1 MILAGDIG
9 GTNTRLGL
17 FELKDDRIMP
27 VVVKTYPS
35 REHNSLDNIVSQFT
49 KEQSMPIEKACF
61 AIAGPVQEGRV
72 ATTNLA
78 WLVDADSLA
87 NLLSLKQV
95 GLIND
100 LEAIGYGLAELT
112 DRDLAVLNAG
122 DSFTFGNIAIIAAGT
137 GLGEA
142 ACFWDGREHHPFAS
156 EGGHTDF
163 APRNALE
170 VELLTYLLS
179 QFDRVSYE
187 RILSGSGLFELYKF
201 HHQTHRGQEPLELT
215 EVLYQQAHPA
225 AVVRAAMENRSEVCS
240 NALNLFVS
248 LYGAE
253 AGNLALKVMARG
265 GIFIGGGI
273 APKIIQK
280 LKEPI
285 FMSAFT
291 AKGRMGPLLETMPV
305 RVILNDK
312 TGLIGAA
319 HYAARQHGSI
329 EI

>member
-17 FELKDDRIMP
+17 FELNEDRITP
-27 VVVKTYPS
+27 AVVKTYPS
-35 REHNSLDNIVSQFT
+35 REHNSLDDIVSQFT
-49 KEQSMPIEKACF
+49 KEQSFPIEKACF

-72 ATTNLA
+72 TTTNLA
-78 WLVDADSLA
+78 WLVDAERLA
-87 NLLSLKQV
+87 NLLGLKKV

-112 DRDLAVLNAG
+112 DRDLAVLTKG
-122 DSFTFGNIAIIAAGT
+122 IGSSIGNIAIIAAGT

-142 ACFWDGREHHPFAS
+142 ACFWDGQEHYPFAS

-163 APRNALE
+163 APRNSLE
-170 VELLTYLLS
+170 MELLTYLLT

-201 HHQTHRGQEPLELT
+201 HHQTRRGQEPPELT

-225 AVVRAAMENRSEVCS
+225 AVVRAALENRSEVCS

-253 AGNLALKVMARG
+253 AGNLALKVMAQG

-280 LKEPI
+280 LMEPI

-291 AKGRMGPLLETMPV
+291 AKGRMGPLLEAIPV

-319 HYAARQHGSI
+319 RYATHWHVK
-329 EI
+329 